1 MTSTIDVDAK
11 YKFPRRN
18 TYPSAILFELLNG
31 QRITNAEMMEKYN
44 CPHAASVMGHLRNKC
59 CWGNLIQDLV
69 RPTRS
74 GLGERTHEKEYWLE
88 KEDIDD
94 LKAND
99 PRINAFLKT
108 HRKS

>member
-1 MTSTIDVDAK
+1 MTSTTDVK

-18 TYPSAILFELLNG
+18 TYPSAVLFELLDG
-31 QRITNAEMMEKYN
+31 KRITNAEMMEKYN

-59 CWGNLIQDLV
+59 YWGNLIQNV
-69 RPTRS
+69 VKPTHS
-74 GLGERTHEKEYWLE
+74 GLGERTHEKEYWLR

-94 LKAND
+94 LKNND
-99 PRINAFLKT
+99 PRINKFLTT